1 MRQIA
6 INGKFL
12 SQRQTGTQRY
22 AVEILKA
29 LDSLQSNSKIVL
41 VLPQKQS
48 LAFSLH
54 HIEVIRYGFGKGL
67 LWEQI
72 CFPLYLFWHHAVAL
86 NLCGVCPIIAPKGIT
101 VLHDIRNNIHREW
114 LPKKLRAKLSAYWHI
129 FQSDWICKFASQ
141 IVAVSEFSKKQIIE
155 HFKVTPNRITVIPNG
170 WQHIQAI
177 RTHKNG
183 DYFFSLASIAK
194 HKNFRWVMEVAKR
207 NPKSQFRIAG
217 NLNKNLFDS
226 DDLKE
231 LPNLKFLGYL
241 TDEEIV
247 SQMLNCKAF
256 LFPSLYEGFGLPPL
270 EALSLGAPVV
280 VSDCASLPE
289 VFGKS
294 SHYIDPFDYNVDLEK
309 LLAKP
314 VALEKEVLDK
324 YSWEASAKKLLS
336 VLEVDSCQ

>member
-1 MRQIA
+1 MVA

-12 SQRQTGTQRY
+12 SQQLSGVQRY
-22 AVEILKA
+22 AIEILKA
-29 LDSLQSNSKIVL
+29 LDVLQNHLNVVL
-41 VLPQKQS
+41 VTPKNKRLD
-48 LAFSLH
+48 FSLN
-54 HIEVIRYGFGKGL
+54 HIKIIPYGFGNGI

-72 CFPLYLFWHHAVAL
+72 CFPFWLLWNHALAL
-86 NLCGVCPIIAPKGIT
+86 NLCGVCPVIASKGIT

-114 LPKKLRAKLSAYWHI
+114 LPKKSQAKLSAYWHI
-129 FQSDWICKFASQ
+129 LQSYWICRFATQ
-141 IVAVSEFSKKQIIE
+141 IVTVSEFSKKQIIE
-155 HFKVTPNRITVIPNG
+155 HFKVDPNRITVIPNG
-170 WQHIQAI
+170 WQHIQA
-177 RTHKNG
+177 TQPHQNDG
-183 DYFFSLASIAK
+183 YFFSLASIAK
-194 HKNFRWVMEVAKR
+194 HKNFRWVVEVAKR

-217 NLNKNLFDS
+217 SLNKNLFDT

-241 TDEEIV
+241 TDEEII

-294 SHYIDPFDYNVDLEK
+294 AHYIDPFDYDVDLEK
-309 LLAKP
+309 LLAEP
-314 VALEKEVLDK
+314 VAPASEVLDR
-324 YSWEASAKKLLS
+324 YSWDKSAERLNG
-336 VLEVDSCQ
+336 VLCKA